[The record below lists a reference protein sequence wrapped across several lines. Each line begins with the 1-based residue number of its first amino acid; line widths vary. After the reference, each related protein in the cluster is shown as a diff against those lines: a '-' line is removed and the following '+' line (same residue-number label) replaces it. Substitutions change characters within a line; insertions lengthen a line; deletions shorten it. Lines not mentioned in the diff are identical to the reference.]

1 MKVRNA
7 LLIIASLIF
16 YAFGEPVYV
25 VLMILSAFLNYLC
38 AMLMGKTNRTAVL
51 ITAVILNIG
60 ILGVFKYTGFFITTL
75 NSVLHLNVHVPQIT
89 LPIGISFFTFQ
100 ALSYVIDVY
109 RNQVETQK
117 NSAKYCSTSPSSRS
131 SLRGPL

>member
-1 MKVRNA
+1 MVFSSLVFLCIFFPTVFCLHSVIPSMKVRNA

-60 ILGVFKYTGFFITTL
+60 IEASTCTL
-75 NSVLHLNVHVPQIT
+75 MAFQHRIFVLQT
-89 LPIGISFFTFQ
+89 
-100 ALSYVIDVY
+100 D
-109 RNQVETQK
+109 
-117 NSAKYCSTSPSSRS
+117 
-131 SLRGPL
+131 